1 MRVSVSKSQVSGTV
15 RAPASK
21 SYTIRGLMCAALAQ
35 GDSEVIA
42 PLSSDDT
49 GAARDVLRAVGVS
62 IAREVSSKRGEWW
75 HITGDSFREPKKD
88 LFCGDSAATLRFMAA
103 ISSRVPGECRLTAGP
118 SLAQRPVG
126 PLVAA
131 LRQLGVDCSA
141 QDGLPR
147 LVVGGGGNWGGLTE
161 LPGNISSQF
170 VSALL
175 LIAPLAGR
183 DVTIRLTTV
192 PESKPF
198 LLMTLECLKVF
209 GIDVAASPDLREF
222 KVSPQVYKPARYLV
236 EGDWSSASYFLALGA
251 LSGPVT
257 VANLNSE
264 SLQGDRALL
273 GFLKDMGAQI
283 EIDKSTVTVRKSRL
297 NALKAD
303 LTDVIDLLPTVAVLA
318 AAASGTSELTGIE
331 RARIKESNRVA
342 AVREGLERMG
352 IRVREERDRLL
363 ITGATPKGASI
374 DSRKDHRIAMAF
386 GVLGT
391 VAGET
396 IINEA
401 ECVSKTFP
409 DFWEVLRSIGGEVKQ
424 SG

>member
-1 MRVSVSKSQVSGTV
+1 MRVSVSKSRVSGMV

-35 GDSEVIA
+35 GDSEIIA
-42 PLSSDDT
+42 PLISDDT
-49 GAARDVLRAVGVS
+49 VAAASVLRAIGVKITS
-62 IAREVSSKRGEWW
+62 EVDTKKGERWRVS
-75 HITGDSFREPKKD
+75 GGNFREPKAD
-88 LFCGDSAATLRFMAA
+88 LFCGDSAATLRFMGAVSA
-103 ISSRVPGECRLTAGP
+103 LVPGECRLTAGP

-126 PLVAA
+126 PLVTA

-141 QDGLPR
+141 QGGLAP
-147 LVVGGGGNWGGLTE
+147 LVVRGGLKGGVTE
-161 LPGNISSQF
+161 LPGDVSSQF

-175 LIAPLAGR
+175 LIAPLAGGE
-183 DVTIRLTTV
+183 VTIRLTTA
-192 PESKPF
+192 PESKPY
-198 LLMTLECLKVF
+198 LMMTLECLKAF
-209 GIDVAASPDLREF
+209 GIEVAASPDLRDF
-222 KVSPQVYKPARYLV
+222 KIASQPYKPARYLV

-251 LSGPVT
+251 LSGPVAVT
-257 VANLNSE
+257 NLNPE
-264 SLQGDRALL
+264 SRQGDRALL
-273 GFLKDMGAQI
+273 GFLRDMGAQI
-283 EIDKSTVTVRKSRL
+283 EMDKSTVTVRKSRL

-303 LTDVIDLLPTVAVLA
+303 LADAIDLLPTVAALA
-318 AAASGTSELTGIE
+318 AAADGVSEFSGIE

-363 ITGATPKGASI
+363 ITGASPKGASI
-374 DSRKDHRIAMAF
+374 ESYNDHRIAMAF

-391 VAGET
+391 VAGNT
-396 IINEA
+396 VINEA

-409 DFWEVLRSIGGEVKQ
+409 DFWEVLKGIGGEVKQ